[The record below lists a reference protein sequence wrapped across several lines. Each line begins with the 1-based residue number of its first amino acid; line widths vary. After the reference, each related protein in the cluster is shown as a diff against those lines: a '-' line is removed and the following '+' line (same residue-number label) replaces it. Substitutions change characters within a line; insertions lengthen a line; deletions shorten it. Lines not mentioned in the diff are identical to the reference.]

1 MAHLSV
7 LLKRAPART
16 MWSPSETLPLVRA
29 AASAMATRQ
38 GEVYGKGLA
47 ETVGRWQWARCKLH
61 MVRESTVNVARTLC
75 TAGSCLK

>member
-1 MAHLSV
+1 MWLAVFGAICKHEAKSHYELNFRHLSPRLAHLSV

-38 GEVYGKGLA
+38 GKVYGKGP
-47 ETVGRWQWARCKLH
+47 G
-61 MVRESTVNVARTLC
+61 
-75 TAGSCLK
+75 